1 MLSVPPGAS
10 CATWPMLAERAMVIE
25 PMSGVRSP
33 AMIFSRVVLPA
44 PLRPTRP
51 TLWPVGMPAV
61 APSKMGRP
69 SIR

>member
-1 MLSVPPGAS
+1 MLSSPPGAS
-10 CATWPMLAERAMVIE
+10 CATWPMRALRAMVIE

-33 AMIFSRVVLPA
+33 AMIFNSVVLPA

-61 APSKMGRP
+61 AASKIGFPSMR
-69 SIR
+69 